1 MLGFPTDLQQNEIVH
16 QTSAI
21 STLELFISHRSE
33 LIGEHFHILQ
43 LCPHKDYL
51 FSPA

>member
-1 MLGFPTDLQQNEIVH
+1 MLSFPTDLQHDERVH
-16 QTSAI
+16 QASAI

-33 LIGEHFHILQ
+33 LIWEHFRVLQ

>member
-1 MLGFPTDLQQNEIVH
+1 MLSFPIDLQHNEQAH
-16 QTSAI
+16 QTPAI
-21 STLELFISHRSE
+21 STLELLISHQSE
-33 LIGEHFHILQ
+33 LIQEHFRILQ